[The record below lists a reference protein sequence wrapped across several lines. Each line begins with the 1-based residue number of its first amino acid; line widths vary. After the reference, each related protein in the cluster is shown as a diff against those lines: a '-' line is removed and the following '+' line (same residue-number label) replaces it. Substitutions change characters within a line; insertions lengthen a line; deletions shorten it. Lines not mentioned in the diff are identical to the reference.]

1 MARVFKY
8 AIRRLNQKSVPH
20 FYDLSQAL
28 RGRQK
33 PYYID
38 FVHLNEEG
46 NEIIAEKMG
55 EIFEKE
61 FLK

>member
-1 MARVFKY
+1 
-8 AIRRLNQKSVPH
+8 VPH